1 MSQPQRGYNNNLFV
15 PSGKIIMVDI
25 DKNEIN
31 KFKNKIALGIKSN
44 LNLFLNKFNKFLSH
58 RKFSTQK
65 TEEWLN
71 FVKTKKL
78 NITYITKIIK
88 ILEK

>member
-1 MSQPQRGYNNNLFV
+1 M
-15 PSGKIIMVDI
+15 K
-25 DKNEIN
+25 IN
-31 KFKNKIALGIKSN
+31 KFKNKIALGIKSD

-71 FVKTKKL
+71 FCQ
-78 NITYITKIIK
+78 NQKIK
-88 ILEK
+88 YNVHNEKS